1 LVSERS
7 PRHAGVFFNVICMLR
22 FLLFWLCIV
31 PAGVWAADAGREVA
45 DFSASWKFHLGDVPE
60 AKDPLFKDGDWRSLD
75 VPHDWSIEGDFSKDH
90 PATPGGGAL
99 PGGTGWYRKTFEVPA
114 EDRGRLIYI
123 DFDGVYHQS
132 EVWIN
137 GHYLGKRPNG
147 YISFRYELSK
157 FLRFGEKNVLS
168 VKVDNAKQPNS
179 RWYSGSG
186 IYRKVSLV
194 KVDPVHVP
202 QYGTFVSTPQVSAER
217 AEVAVQTTV
226 LNASAKRASVR
237 LNTIVRDAGGVEVA
251 SIWENQA
258 ILPGKTF
265 QFDQRGGVTK
275 PRLWSVSD
283 PALYTAVSRVYIGKK
298 LVDTYETTFGIR
310 TFRFDADK
318 GFSLNGVPMKIQGVC
333 NHHDLG
339 ALGAAF
345 NRRAAE
351 RQLEILKGMGC
362 NGIRTSHNPPAPEL
376 LELCDR
382 MGFIVMD
389 EAFDMWKKQKNPFDY
404 HQDWDQW
411 HRKDLEDLVRR
422 DRNHPSVFIWSVG
435 NEIQEQWG
443 DEAKGDTT
451 GRVIARELVSI
462 VRSLDTTRAITTAN
476 NEVNIYNNLLKSGAF
491 DLIGYNYNHRLWA
504 NFHERWPGK
513 KLIVTESTSALQTRG
528 HYDLVPFDTIRRW
541 PEAWDKPIKGG
552 GNADFTVSAYDH
564 VSAPWGSTHEE
575 SLKALHANAHVS
587 GMYVWTGFDY
597 LGEPTPYPWP
607 ARSSYFGIVD
617 LAGFPKDVYWLYKSV
632 WTDQPV
638 LHLYPHWNWKVGDT
652 VDVVAYYSQAD
663 EVELFLNGKSLGAKK
678 KTGDEL
684 HVKWRVP
691 FAEGHLHAVS
701 RKGGV
706 EVLSEDVYT
715 TGKPAKIEL
724 LADRSNL
731 TADGRDLSFVTVRV
745 LDEAGHVV
753 PRADNLVRF
762 HVSGAGV
769 LNAVDNGSPT
779 SHERFKADKRKAFN
793 GMALAIIQSGKAAG
807 EIRVEAVSEGLR
819 GAEIVLRVK

>member
-1 LVSERS
+1 M
-7 PRHAGVFFNVICMLR
+7 FR
-22 FLLFWLCIV
+22 FLLLLFLYV
-31 PAGVWAADAGREVA
+31 PGLVLAEDSPRQVV
-45 DFSASWKFHLGDVPE
+45 DFNASWKFHLGDVPD
-60 AKDPLFKDGDWRSLD
+60 AKNPLFKDDSWRSLN

-99 PGGTGWYRKTFEVPA
+99 PGGTGWYRNSFDVPA
-114 EDRGRLIYI
+114 SDKGRLIYI
-123 DFDGVYHQS
+123 DFDGVYHNS

-147 YISFRYELSK
+147 YISFRYELSGFLK
-157 FLRFGEKNVLS
+157 FGQKNVIA
-168 VKVDNAKQPNS
+168 VKVDNSKQPNS

-194 KVDPVHVP
+194 KVNALHVP
-202 QYGTFVSTPQVSAER
+202 QYGTFVTTPVVAKER
-217 AEVAVQTTV
+217 AAVSIETTV
-226 LNASAKRASVR
+226 LNASVKKALVR
-237 LNTIVRDAGGVEVA
+237 VKTVIRDPEDREVA
-251 SIWENQA
+251 SAWQTQEVGAGKSVLFNQKA
-258 ILPGKTF
+258 ELLQPL
-265 QFDQRGGVTK
+265 
-275 PRLWSVSD
+275 LWSVDD
-283 PALYTAVSRVYIGKK
+283 PTLYTAVSYVYRGKK
-298 LVDTYETTFGIR
+298 LTDRYETKFGVR
-310 TFRFDADK
+310 TFNFDIDK

-351 RQLEILKGMGC
+351 RQLEILKEMGC

-376 LELCDR
+376 LELCDQ
-382 MGFIVMD
+382 MGFIVMN

-404 HQDWDQW
+404 HLDWDQW
-411 HRKDLEDLVRR
+411 HRRDLEDLVRR

-451 GRVIARELVSI
+451 GRVIARELVAI
-462 VRSLDTTRAITTAN
+462 VRGLDTTRAITTAN
-476 NEVNIYNNLLKSGAF
+476 NEVNLYNNLLKSGAF
-491 DLIGYNYNHRLWA
+491 DMIGYNYNHRLWA
-504 NFHERWPGK
+504 KFHERWPGK
-513 KLIVTESTSALQTRG
+513 KFIVTESTSALQTRG

-552 GNADFTVSAYDH
+552 GNPDFTVSAYDH

-575 SLKALHANAHVS
+575 SLKALHENPHVS

-607 ARSSYFGIVD
+607 SRSSYFGIVD

-632 WTDQPV
+632 WTDKAV
-638 LHLYPHWNWKVGDT
+638 LHLYPHWNWKNGDT

-663 EVELFLNGKSLGAKK
+663 EVELFLNGKSLGSKSKA
-678 KTGDEL
+678 GSEM

-691 FAEGHLHAVS
+691 FAGGRLHAVS
-701 RKGGV
+701 RKQGK
-706 EVLSEDVYT
+706 EVLTKDLHT
-715 TGKPAKIEL
+715 AGKPAKIEL
-724 LADRSNL
+724 TADRSDIA
-731 TADGRDLSFVTVRV
+731 ADGKDLSFVTVRV
-745 LDEAGHVV
+745 LDEEGHVV
-753 PRADNLVRF
+753 PNADNIIQFKVTGQGF
-762 HVSGAGV
+762 

-779 SHERFKADKRKAFN
+779 SHERFKAGSRKAFN
-793 GMALAIIQSGKAAG
+793 GLALAIVQSADTAGEIKIEASSAGLKAAG
-807 EIRVEAVSEGLR
+807 
-819 GAEIVLRVK
+819 IVVKTK